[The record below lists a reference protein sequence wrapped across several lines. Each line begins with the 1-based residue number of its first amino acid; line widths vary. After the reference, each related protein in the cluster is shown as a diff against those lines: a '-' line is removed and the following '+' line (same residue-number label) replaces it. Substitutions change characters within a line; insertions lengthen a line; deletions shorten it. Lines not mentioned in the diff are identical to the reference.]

1 MATSS
6 FDKDF
11 TLKSKRTVE
20 SFIKIVNDPKP
31 SVKIDRSLTS
41 PERRK
46 QGEERLKRMF
56 SR

>member
-11 TLKSKRTVE
+11 TLKSERAVK
-20 SFIKIVNDPKP
+20 SFVNIVNHPKP
-31 SVKIDRSLTS
+31 SKKIDRSLTS
-41 PERRK
+41 PNRRK
-46 QGEERLKRMF
+46 QGEDKLKRMF

>member
-11 TLKSKRTVE
+11 TLKSERAVK
-20 SFIKIVNDPKP
+20 SFIEIVNNPKP
-31 SVKIDRSLTS
+31 SKKIDRSLTS

-46 QGEERLKRMF
+46 QGEDKLKRMF

>member
-11 TLKSKRTVE
+11 TLKSERAVK
-20 SFIKIVNDPKP
+20 SFIDIVNNPK
-31 SVKIDRSLTS
+31 SSTKIDRSLTS
-41 PERRK
+41 PDRRK
-46 QGEERLKRMF
+46 QGEDKLKRIF